1 MRGAGGAGGTA
12 ARQVLITANL
22 SKVIRL
28 QRTGR
33 RRRRCSSLV
42 VGLLLLLL
50 LTDIVCWKGKMV
62 VVKLLTGSRTA

>member
-1 MRGAGGAGGTA
+1 M
-12 ARQVLITANL
+12 LITANL

-33 RRRRCSSLV
+33 RRSSLV

-50 LTDIVCWKGKMV
+50 LTDIVCWKGEMV